1 MAENYIHKKR
11 SGRYIRLDDGLHEG
25 IDICDYLSIKDDL
38 FIKSK
43 YSSAENKLKYNRNK
57 HKTETHKIIDSY
69 IED

>member
-11 SGRYIRLDDGLHEG
+11 SGRYIRLDDGFPEG
-25 IDICDYLSIKDDL
+25 IDICDYIAIKDEL

-57 HKTETHKIIDSY
+57 HKTETHKIINSY